1 MRVAYFD
8 CPSGAAGDM
17 IMASLLDAG
26 VPLAALKAGLKELAL
41 GGWELQRRE
50 VMKGAF
56 RATKIDVEID
66 RSAHQHQRS
75 LRDILQILEDSGLA
89 PSVKERAGRIFTR
102 LADAE
107 ARVHGTSRESVH
119 FHEVGAVDAIV
130 DVTGA
135 VIALDLAGVQEVH
148 VSALPIGG
156 GYVGGAHGKIPIPGP
171 GTAELLRGFPVVDTG
186 VRVELVTPTGAAILT
201 TLSRPAVRPPAMTVA
216 AVGYGAGTR
225 DLPCTPNVLRCFV
238 GETVDASGA
247 VETIVQVETTID
259 DMSPQLY
266 EPLVDRLFEAGALD
280 VFLTPVVMK
289 RSRPGIVLT
298 ALCAPS
304 RVSELSRVLFEES
317 STIGVRWS
325 EWRRIALPREIVTL
339 DTSHGPIP
347 FKVSR
352 LEGRVVTVTPEFA
365 DVARI
370 AREKSLPVREVLD
383 QARAEGRRLLSAR

>member
-26 VPLAALKAGLKELAL
+26 VPLAALKAELGKLAL
-41 GGWELQRRE
+41 PGWELRARE

-56 RATKIDVEID
+56 RATKVDVEID
-66 RSAHQHQRS
+66 KNAHQHRRS
-75 LRDILQILEDSGLA
+75 LRDILEILQNSALT

-107 ARVHGTSRESVH
+107 ARVHGTDRESVH

-135 VIALDLAGVQEVH
+135 VLALDLAGVQAVH

-156 GYVGGAHGKIPIPGP
+156 GHVGSVHGKIPIPGP

-186 VRVELVTPTGAAILT
+186 VRAELITPTGAAILT
-201 TLSRPAVRPPAMTVA
+201 TLAASAGRMPSLTVD
-216 AVGYGAGTR
+216 AVGYGAGTV
-225 DLPCTPNVLRCFV
+225 DLPDTPNVLRCFL
-238 GETVDASGA
+238 GETTAPDVGD
-247 VETIVQVETTID
+247 ETVLEIETTID

-266 EPLVDRLFEAGALD
+266 EPLIERLFGVGALD
-280 VFLTPVVMK
+280 VYLQPVIMK
-289 RSRPGIVLT
+289 RGRPGIVVT
-298 ALCAPS
+298 ALCAPEQ
-304 RVSELSRVLFEES
+304 VGDLSQALFEQS
-317 STIGVRWS
+317 TTIGVRWS
-325 EWRRIALPREIVTL
+325 ERRRARLQREMVVLT
-339 DTSHGPIP
+339 TAYGAIP

-352 LEGRVVTVTPEFA
+352 LQGRIVTVTPEFA

-383 QARAEGRRLLSAR
+383 QARADGRRLLAP